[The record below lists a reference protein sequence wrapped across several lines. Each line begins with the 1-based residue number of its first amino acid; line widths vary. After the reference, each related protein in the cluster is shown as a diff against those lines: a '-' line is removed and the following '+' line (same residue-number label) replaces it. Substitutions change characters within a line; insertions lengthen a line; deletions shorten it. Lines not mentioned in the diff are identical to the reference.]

1 MKIHKSSTPLT
12 SQSVRSNIPARNR
25 VVDALIIDTPDLSF
39 YVRLQNL
46 INFLLDQINREITR
60 ENNSDQVKQ
69 IDNCL
74 NHMDKFLKNDSISIN
89 KELSQILEGLL
100 EEGRQYQNILQTFT
114 RSTISQDTPFE
125 ILIASK
131 ATQIQW
137 LGVCLIEEIKK
148 QFQKPWPSSPD
159 ASSSI

>member
-1 MKIHKSSTPLT
+1 MKIHKTSTPPT
-12 SQSVRSNIPARNR
+12 TQAVRSNVTARNR
-25 VVDALIIDTPDLSF
+25 VVDALIIETPDLSF

-46 INFLLDQINREITR
+46 INFLLNRINDEISL

-74 NHMDKFLKNDSISIN
+74 NHIEMILKNDSVSIS
-89 KELSQILEGLL
+89 KELSQILEELH
-100 EEGRQYQNILQTFT
+100 EEGRQFQNILQTFS
-114 RSTISQDTPFE
+114 RSSISQNSPFE
-125 ILIASK
+125 VLTAGK

-148 QFQKPWPSSPD
+148 QFKKS
-159 ASSSI
+159 

>member
-1 MKIHKSSTPLT
+1 MKIHKTSTPLT
-12 SQSVRSNIPARNR
+12 TQEVRSNIPTRNR
-25 VVDALIIDTPDLSF
+25 VVDALIINTPDLSF

-46 INFLLDQINREITR
+46 INFLLERINSEISR

-74 NHMDKFLKNDSISIN
+74 NHIEMFLKNDSVSIN

-100 EEGRQYQNILQTFT
+100 EEGRQYQNILQTFS

-125 ILIASK
+125 VLIAGK

-137 LGVCLIEEIKK
+137 LGVCIIEEIKK
-148 QFQKPWPSSPD
+148 LFRKS
-159 ASSSI
+159 

>member
-1 MKIHKSSTPLT
+1 MKIHKTSTPLT
-12 SQSVRSNIPARNR
+12 TQEVRSNIPTRNR
-25 VVDALIIDTPDLSF
+25 VVDALIINTPDLSF

-46 INFLLDQINREITR
+46 INFLLERINSEISR

-74 NHMDKFLKNDSISIN
+74 NHIEMFLKNDSVSIN

-100 EEGRQYQNILQTFT
+100 EEGRQYQNILQTFS
-114 RSTISQDTPFE
+114 RSNISQDTPFE
-125 ILIASK
+125 VLIAGK

-137 LGVCLIEEIKK
+137 LGVCIIEEIKK
-148 QFQKPWPSSPD
+148 LFRKS
-159 ASSSI
+159 